1 MDDAIGQL
9 LNLLD
14 ELKLTE
20 NTLVY
25 FTSDHGGH
33 IEIGRKG
40 GSNLPFRGKL
50 DRRHKISPNEESPN
64 EKSSKLKNRA

>member
-1 MDDAIGQL
+1 MDDSIGQL

-33 IEIGRKG
+33 IELGRNG

-50 DRRHKISPNEESPN
+50 DSFVQFRVNQLPISVT
-64 EKSSKLKNRA
+64 RGQRY

>member
-33 IEIGRKG
+33 IELGRNG

-50 DRRHKISPNEESPN
+50 DRFAQFRVNQLPVSVT
-64 EKSSKLKNRA
+64 RGQCY

>member
-1 MDDAIGQL
+1 MLSKCKRILSFFSSLLEMDDAIGQL

-14 ELKLTE
+14 ELKLSD

-33 IEIGRKG
+33 IELGRNG
-40 GSNLPFRGKL
+40 GSNLPYRGEQKRL
-50 DRRHKISPNEESPN
+50 YV
-64 EKSSKLKNRA
+64 